1 MDIQNLISKINYT
14 GYLYLTNVKK
24 EKQCV
29 LFSVDEVNKTATF
42 IMRKGMTLF
51 NKLSAEGMDTSEF
64 LSNKEYVEVFSISEI
79 KDFITDK
86 ELSGLM

>member
-1 MDIQNLISKINYT
+1 MDIQNFISKINYT
-14 GYLYLTNVKK
+14 GYLYLTNVEK

-29 LFSVDEVNKTATF
+29 LFCVDEVYKTATF
-42 IMRKGMTLF
+42 IMRKWMTLF
-51 NKLSAEGMDTSEF
+51 NKLSAEGKDTAEF

-86 ELSGLM
+86 GLSRFK